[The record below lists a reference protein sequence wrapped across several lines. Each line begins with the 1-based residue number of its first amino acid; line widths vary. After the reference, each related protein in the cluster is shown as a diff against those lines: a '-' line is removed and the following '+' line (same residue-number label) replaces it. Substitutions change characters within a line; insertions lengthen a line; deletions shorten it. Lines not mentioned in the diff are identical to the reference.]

1 MIRTL
6 VFGAAVLCAG
16 AALAQDKGGEPRDGI
31 IAMDEGNE
39 IFMDPR
45 APEDRDGI
53 ISMDEGD
60 EIFMD
65 RRRPEERDAIV
76 WEDPEVD

>member
-1 MIRTL
+1 
-6 VFGAAVLCAG
+6 
-16 AALAQDKGGEPRDGI
+16 
-31 IAMDEGNE
+31 
-39 IFMDPR
+39 MDPR

-53 ISMDEGD
+53 INMDEGE

-76 WEDPEVD
+76 WEDPEID